1 MNLNEFKVAQHVWHI
16 KSIKYYKIGLLT
28 EKATLIK
35 TGGWL
40 HPDIPL
46 TYTYQAFI
54 QTLLSTAIFSLRLRF
69 FLLFAKSVNLCLQ
82 IAGKCISDTLFDF
95 KAYVVHQW

>member
-1 MNLNEFKVAQHVWHI
+1 MNLNEFKVAQHVWH
-16 KSIKYYKIGLLT
+16 KKTWSIKYYRIGLLT

-54 QTLLSTAIFSLRLRF
+54 QTLLSTAVF
-69 FLLFAKSVNLCLQ
+69 FPEIEVFFTVC
-82 IAGKCISDTLFDF
+82 
-95 KAYVVHQW
+95 